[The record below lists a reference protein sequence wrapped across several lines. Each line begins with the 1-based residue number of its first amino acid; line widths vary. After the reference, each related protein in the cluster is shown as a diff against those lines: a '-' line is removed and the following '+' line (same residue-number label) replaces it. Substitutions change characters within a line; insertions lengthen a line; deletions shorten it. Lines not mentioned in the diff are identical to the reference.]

1 MRGGATNPPL
11 KHGKS
16 VKIRGCISL
25 EKRRSAGSPCKGV
38 DSLRLEMVDAL
49 EDLPEPLRQRIDA
62 MLLLSSRAAAFVLD
76 AFQRP
81 GLAVTLKPDASPVT
95 DADRGCEALVRQAI
109 RAAFPEDGLLGEE
122 HGEEPGT
129 SPYRWVIDPIDGTVS
144 FARGVPLFG
153 VLVAVEELG
162 DGAPRVVAGSCELPA
177 LGERVWAARGA
188 GAWWERAGCAAVRAQ
203 VSRTASIE
211 DALVATTG
219 IEYFRRAGTE
229 PALEEL
235 SRRAGRIR
243 GWSDCY
249 SLALAATGR
258 CDAAVE
264 PWMNPWDSGPFP
276 VIMEEAGGAFSGW
289 DGAPGIHG
297 RTAIAANP
305 ALQRELV
312 GLLRG
317 FTVRP

>member
-1 MRGGATNPPL
+1 MRLSGETQGAGGPGQEVNILP
-11 KHGKS
+11 
-16 VKIRGCISL
+16 
-25 EKRRSAGSPCKGV
+25 GSMT
-38 DSLRLEMVDAL
+38 DSLDAL
-49 EDLPEPLRQRIDA
+49 PGPLRRRTEA
-62 MLLLSSRAAAFVLD
+62 MLGISARAGAFVLG
-76 AFQRP
+76 AFGRP

-95 DADRGCEALVRQAI
+95 DADRGCEALIRQAI
-109 RAAFPEDGLLGEE
+109 RESFPDDGLLGEE
-122 HGEEPGT
+122 HGEEPGR

-153 VLVAVEELG
+153 VLIAVEELG
-162 DGAPRVVAGSCELPA
+162 DGVPRVVAGCCELPA

-188 GAWWERAGCAAVRAQ
+188 GAWWERKGCAPERAR
-203 VSRTASIE
+203 VSGTERIE

-219 IEYFRRAGTE
+219 IEYFRRVGAE
-229 PALEEL
+229 PALAEL

-249 SLALAATGR
+249 CLALAATGR

-289 DGAPGIHG
+289 DGTPGIHV
-297 RTAIAANP
+297 RTAIASNP
-305 ALQRELV
+305 ALHRELV

-317 FTVRP
+317 FPVRT